1 MQEWTVMDEN
11 SILTQLEELAEN
23 LAIEVRYEPLK
34 REGAF
39 SPGGLCQL
47 KGEYIVILNSR
58 APLTEKIQT
67 LAHAVRQF
75 DLSQVYIRPGLRE
88 YLEQI

>member
-1 MQEWTVMDEN
+1 MDEN
-11 SILTQLEELAEN
+11 SILAQLEELAEN

-39 SPGGLCQL
+39 SPGGLIQL
-47 KGEYIVILNSR
+47 KGEYIVILNSK
-58 APLTEKIQT
+58 APTADKIQT
-67 LAHAVRQF
+67 LGRAVNQF

-88 YLEQI
+88 YLEQL

>member
-1 MQEWTVMDEN
+1 MDEN
-11 SILTQLEELAEN
+11 SILAQLEELAQN

-39 SPGGLCQL
+39 SPGGLIQL
-47 KGEYIVILNSR
+47 KGEYIVILNSK
-58 APLTEKIQT
+58 APIADKIET
-67 LAHAVRQF
+67 LARAVNQF

-88 YLEQI
+88 YLEKL